1 MSQFSEKLR
10 NQSKEIALKTIKL
23 TRNFPNNVESWTIS
37 KQLIRS
43 CTYVA
48 ANYRSACRGRSSRK
62 FYAKLCIAVEEL
74 DESILW
80 LEFTEELELAKTEQI
95 SPIVKEMKE
104 LLAILTTSKSTL
116 KQKLFPEN

>member
-10 NQSKEIALKTIKL
+10 SQSKEIALKTIKL
-23 TRNFPNNVESWTIS
+23 TRNFPNNVEAWTIS

-43 CTYVA
+43 CTSVA
-48 ANYRSACRGRSSRK
+48 ANYRSACRGRSSRE